1 MSRKPKVAIIGGGVG
16 GLAAA
21 LALHR
26 LGMEFEVYEQASHIN
41 EIGAGLN
48 LSPNALKAFRMLGF
62 ENEAIE
68 AGWQDEY
75 QCTRSWRTAFPIS
88 RQPRKLTSD
97 IYGAQY
103 LTLHRA
109 DLQSLLL
116 ERLPETHVH
125 TGKACV
131 DAGTNGKTAYA
142 RFTDGSSVDADIV
155 IGADGIHSAVRDA
168 LYGKQPPHFTGCIC
182 WRGLVPVE
190 AVANIP
196 YVKDLA
202 AWWGPHGHVVHYRVR
217 RGELVNFVAH
227 YDSDAWT
234 EESWTTECTKDEL
247 IGTFARWN
255 DALLQLFDQS
265 ERYYKWALY
274 DRDPL
279 PQWSKR
285 QVSLLGDSAHPM
297 LPYLGQGAA
306 SAVEDACILARV
318 LDDSEGNIEAK
329 LQRYEALRKPRTTRM
344 QLVSRERAKENHL
357 TSPAAR
363 LMRDAK
369 VAFRSR
375 FGSDKSIFKAGWVYE
390 YDPATT
396 PIG

>member
-1 MSRKPKVAIIGGGVG
+1 MARKPRVIIAGGGIG
-16 GLAAA
+16 GLATA
-21 LALHR
+21 LALQNA
-26 LGMEFEVYEQASHIN
+26 GAEYEVFEQASRIS

-48 LSPNALKAFRMLGF
+48 LSPNALKAFRMLGV
-62 ENEAIE
+62 EDESIA
-68 AGWQDEY
+68 AGWEDEF
-75 QCTRSWRTAFPIS
+75 QATRSWRTGFPIS
-88 RQPRKLTSD
+88 VQPRRVTGT
-97 IYGAQY
+97 IYAASY
-103 LTLHRA
+103 LTRHRA
-109 DLQSLLL
+109 DLQSILLK
-116 ERLPETHVH
+116 RLDASRVH
-125 TGKACV
+125 TGKSVV
-131 DAGTNGKTAYA
+131 DAGSDANGAWL
-142 RFTDGSSVDADIV
+142 RFADGTSADGDIAL
-155 IGADGIHSAVRDA
+155 GADGIHSAVRDS
-168 LYGKQPPHFTGCIC
+168 LFGKSPPRFTGCVC
-182 WRGLVPVE
+182 WRGVVPVE

-234 EESWTTECTKDEL
+234 NESWTTECTKDEL
-247 IGTFARWN
+247 ISTFARWN
-255 DALLQLFDQS
+255 SALLRLFELS

-279 PQWSKR
+279 PQWSKGR
-285 QVSLLGDSAHPM
+285 VTLAGDSAHPM

-306 SAVEDACILARV
+306 SAVEDGCVLARLV
-318 LDDSEGNIEAK
+318 AQGGEIESM
-329 LQRYEALRKPRTTRM
+329 LQHYEALRKPRTTRM

-390 YDPATT
+390 YDV
-396 PIG
+396 GKVGLG

>member
-1 MSRKPKVAIIGGGVG
+1 MNRKPKVAIIGGGIG

-21 LALHR
+21 LALHKMD
-26 LGMEFEVYEQASHIN
+26 MEFEVYEQASRIS
-41 EIGAGLN
+41 EIGTGLN
-48 LSPNALKAFRMLGF
+48 FSPNALKAFRMLGF
-62 ENEAIE
+62 EQEAIA
-68 AGWQDEY
+68 AGWQDEH
-75 QCTRSWRTAFPIS
+75 QCTRSWRTGFAIS
-88 RQPRKLTSD
+88 QQPRKLTAGL
-97 IYGAQY
+97 YGAQY
-103 LTLHRA
+103 LTMHRA
-109 DLQSLLL
+109 DLQMLLL
-116 ERLPETHVH
+116 ERVPEQHVH
-125 TGKACV
+125 TGKSCV
-131 DAGTNGKTAYA
+131 EAGTNSDSAFA
-142 RFTDGSSVDADIV
+142 RFADGSTIEADVV
-155 IGADGIHSAVRDA
+155 IGADGIHSAVRDS
-168 LYGKQPPHFTGCIC
+168 LFGKQPPHFTGCVC

-234 EESWTTECTKDEL
+234 EESWTAECTKDEL
-247 IGTFARWN
+247 ISTFASWN
-255 DALLQLFDQS
+255 DALLRLFDQS

-279 PQWSKR
+279 PQWGKGR
-285 QVSLLGDSAHPM
+285 VSLLGDSAHPM

-306 SAVEDACILARV
+306 SAVEDACILARI
-318 LDDSEGNIEAK
+318 LDQGEGSIEAM

-357 TSPAAR
+357 TSPVAR

-375 FGSDKSIFKAGWVYE
+375 FGNDRSIFKAGWVYE
-390 YDPATT
+390 YDPATA
-396 PIG
+396 PIA